1 MWLDSQKESSSVNPA
16 SNSEEKKADS
26 STPLSVLTVA
36 EAASSTP
43 EKGTS
48 SSDSVLEAHLQT
60 KTVSPLDRLTSVIQV
75 EDSIILFKKLVA

>member
-36 EAASSTP
+36 EAASYTP

-60 KTVSPLDRLTSVIQV
+60 KTVSPLDRLTYVIQV